1 MHDRHAHNRG
11 ELANAES
18 NLRALEEKLEHIQ
31 SLLRERKAERSELE
45 SRPQSLAATGDI
57 NKLMAL
63 KSHSISLDKTIAEL
77 VASEAECARRIES
90 ARRYLYTLYVRLE
103 RLRQEAAT
111 LTREASKLDHSRK
124 ISGEEL
130 TSLRR
135 VKLQIEAI
143 AGTE

>member
-1 MHDRHAHNRG
+1 M
-11 ELANAES
+11 
-18 NLRALEEKLEHIQ
+18 RALEEKHEHIQ
-31 SLLRERKAERSELE
+31 SLLKERKAELGELE
-45 SRPQSLAATGDI
+45 ARPQLLEATGDI

-63 KSHSISLDKTIAEL
+63 KSHSIALDKTIAEL
-77 VASEAECARRIES
+77 VASEAECAQRIES

-111 LTREASKLDHSRK
+111 LTREASKLDHSQK
-124 ISGEEL
+124 ISVEEL

-143 AGTE
+143 AGAE

>member
-1 MHDRHAHNRG
+1 MQDRNAHNRG

-18 NLRALEEKLEHIQ
+18 ALRALEEKHEHIQ
-31 SLLRERKAERSELE
+31 SMLAERKAEQRELE
-45 SRPQSLAATGDI
+45 GRPQSLEATGDI
-57 NKLMAL
+57 NKLMKL
-63 KSHSISLDKTIAEL
+63 KSQSIALDKIIAEL
-77 VASEAECARRIES
+77 SASEAECAQRIES

-111 LTREASKLDHSRK
+111 LTREASKLDQSQK
-124 ISGEEL
+124 IPVEEL

-143 AGTE
+143 AGVE

>member
-1 MHDRHAHNRG
+1 MHDRNAHNRG

-18 NLRALEEKLEHIQ
+18 TLRALEEKLAHIQ
-31 SLLRERKAERSELE
+31 SLLKERKAELGELDA
-45 SRPQSLAATGDI
+45 RPQSLAATGDI
-57 NKLMAL
+57 NKLMTL
-63 KSHSISLDKTIAEL
+63 KSHSITLDKTIAEL
-77 VASEAECARRIES
+77 TASEAECAQRIGS

-111 LTREASKLDHSRK
+111 LTREASKLDQSQN
-124 ISGEEL
+124 ISAEEL

-143 AGTE
+143 AGAE

>member
-1 MHDRHAHNRG
+1 MHDRNANNRG

-18 NLRALEEKLEHIQ
+18 TLRALEEKLAHIQ
-31 SLLRERKAERSELE
+31 SSLRERKAELSEIE
-45 SRPQSLAATGDI
+45 DRPHLLAATGDI
-57 NKLMAL
+57 NKLMTL
-63 KSHSISLDKTIAEL
+63 KSHSIGLDKTIADL
-77 VASEAECARRIES
+77 IAAEAECARRIES

-111 LTREASKLDHSRK
+111 LTREASNLDQSQK
-124 ISGEEL
+124 IQSEEL

-143 AGTE
+143 AGAE